1 MRKYRNKSI
10 EAYGIKWDSQS
21 ELARYEQLTELQKQG
36 KIKKLV
42 AHSKEI
48 RFTLLEKCEYQCI
61 DGKIKKQLPITY
73 TPDFVYVQD
82 GKQIAEDVKG
92 MVTDAFRLKAKM
104 FRSRYPKFI
113 LRLVKATSSKGK
125 FTFTD
130 I

>member
-1 MRKYRNKSI
+1 M
-10 EAYGIKWDSQS
+10 KWDSYS
-21 ELARYEQLTELQKQG
+21 ELARYEQLVQLQNEG

-48 RFTLLEKCEYQCI
+48 RFVLLEKCEYQSV
-61 DGKIKKQLPITY
+61 DGKTKKQLPITY
-73 TPDFVYVQD
+73 TPDFVYIQD

-92 MVTDAFRLKAKM
+92 MITDAFRLKAKM
-104 FRSRYPKFI
+104 FRAKYPKYI

-125 FTFTD
+125 FTFKD